1 MTAADVVKQWKEKKK
16 KKPIQEP
23 EVPQLDVP
31 SLRPIFG
38 IPLADA
44 VERTMMYDGVRL
56 PAVFRECVDYVE
68 KHGMKCEGI
77 YRVSGE
83 GCTSRYQS
91 ACFRV
96 SKEGA
101 GYL

>member
-1 MTAADVVKQWKEKKK
+1 MTAADVVKQWMEKKK

>member
-1 MTAADVVKQWKEKKK
+1 M
-16 KKPIQEP
+16 
-23 EVPQLDVP
+23 PQLDVP

-83 GCTSRYQS
+83 GRAARYRS
-91 ACFRV
+91 ACLCV

-101 GYL
+101 ECL